1 MLTQNQK
8 QTIQFITE
16 TFEKLNKASEPKKFN
31 LINTN
36 LLHEKTERIKALDKE
51 EAEEKRIWE
60 HLACDEGSRIA
71 KLFREDFDGDDKVVV
86 FDAQNQIKICRQEIK
101 DNGSVYTHHFGRC
114 CIEIR
119 VNVKYGWKEDEY
131 GIKRKYYIGL
141 YYTTGYEIN
150 FETIE
155 ELVSSSYFTERLRTE
170 ILD

>member
-1 MLTQNQK
+1 MLTQNQQ

-31 LINTN
+31 LVNTN
-36 LLHEKTERIKALDKE
+36 LLIDKTERIKALDRE
-51 EAEEKRIWE
+51 EAEERRIWE

-71 KLFREDFDGDDKVVV
+71 ELFREDLPGDKVVV
-86 FDAQNQIKICRQEIK
+86 FDAQNQIKICRQDVQE
-101 DNGSVYTHHFGRC
+101 DGSVYTHHFGRC

-131 GIKRKYYIGL
+131 GIKRKEYIGL
-141 YYTTGYEIN
+141 YYTTGYEMN